1 LTDTFRDVRDSI
13 EEKAR
18 LAEALVGAGRGALVM
33 AMLGAGWLGWGLG
46 AAGVFNGLTGPVFG
60 CTELFLV
67 GCSIFV
73 IRRGRQLRK
82 EFPTVAAERR
92 PMMRACWGVVV
103 VEVFALVV
111 VSVLANRLGR
121 SDLAT
126 DWCAMVAGLHFLPLA
141 RIFRAPILLVLGI
154 VMTLW
159 CALCWAVLRSNALTI
174 AVSVGM
180 GLMLWAACVS
190 ALLQARR
197 FERQL
202 LAFRQVARSSA
213 PKNHD
218 EP

>member
-1 LTDTFRDVRDSI
+1 LTDAFQDVRDSI
-13 EEKAR
+13 EKKAR

-33 AMLGAGWLGWGLG
+33 AMFGAGWLGWGLG
-46 AAGVFNGLTGPVFG
+46 EAGVFNGLTGPVFG
-60 CTELFLV
+60 CTELFLLV
-67 GCSIFV
+67 CSIFV
-73 IRRGRQLRK
+73 IRKGRQFRK

-92 PMMRACWGVVV
+92 SMVWAFFWVVV
-103 VEVFALVV
+103 VEVVALVV

-141 RIFRAPILLVLGI
+141 RIFRAPILLVLGV

-159 CALCWAVLRSNALTI
+159 CALCWVMFRSNALTI

-190 ALLQARR
+190 VLLRARR

-202 LAFRQVARSSA
+202 LAFSL
-213 PKNHD
+213 
-218 EP
+218 